1 MQDERVSKLGQRLRQ
16 EIRLCT
22 ENYHER
28 KLRLYRRATA
38 VLSVAVIGLG
48 ILALM

>member
-1 MQDERVSKLGQRLRQ
+1 MEDERVSKLGQKLRQ

-28 KLRLYRRATA
+28 KLRLYRRASTI
-38 VLSVAVIGLG
+38 LGVAVIGLG